1 MKSGRI
7 ARFAAV
13 LVLTAGTTTGLLM
26 LALPAQAV
34 PAACNVVHSIFYNG
48 GNTPPDVTAIN
59 WEVCD
64 GFRIDFPATI
74 YKNESGTWVQVANG
88 EGEAFY
94 YCNGTTDNQYKNQ
107 SGQTITA
114 TCV

>member
-1 MKSGRI
+1 
-7 ARFAAV
+7 
-13 LVLTAGTTTGLLM
+13 M